1 MKTTDRCFDL
11 MVRYADE
18 YKPHKYNTKFSNT
31 YYLTHITN
39 VLPQAGHH
47 IIQHTYRTVCMLRIE
62 VDSLNQ

>member
-11 MVRYADE
+11 ILRYADE

-39 VLPQAGHH
+39 VLGDF
-47 IIQHTYRTVCMLRIE
+47 IQNYFGWLLR
-62 VDSLNQ
+62 V

>member
-39 VLPQAGHH
+39 VLGDIVSWKSLMKMN
-47 IIQHTYRTVCMLRIE
+47 IIVF
-62 VDSLNQ
+62 LNVIIY